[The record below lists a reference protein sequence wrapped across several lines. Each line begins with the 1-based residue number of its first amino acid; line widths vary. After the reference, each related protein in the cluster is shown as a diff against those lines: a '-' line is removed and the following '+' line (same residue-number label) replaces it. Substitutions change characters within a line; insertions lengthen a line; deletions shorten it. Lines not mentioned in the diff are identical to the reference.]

1 MRVLRK
7 IGWGLLG
14 LVTLAVVVLAV
25 LLRYESECGPP
36 PELAAG
42 TPQMNAIHYRCYGSP
57 DVLRLEATEKPVPGE
72 GQVLVRVRA
81 AGVNPLD
88 WHYLRGTPYL
98 VRLFTGI
105 GKPKNS
111 RLGVDFAGTVES
123 VGAGVTRYQP
133 GDAVFGGATGAFGE
147 YVLVRESGALAPK
160 PDSVSFEQAGGVAIA
175 GITALQGLRDKGGL
189 AAGQR
194 VLINGAS
201 GGVGTFAVQIAKSFD
216 AEVTGVCSTRNV
228 ELVRS
233 LGADHVIDY
242 TKEDF
247 VERARRDGKRYDVIL
262 DMVANHGLLD
272 LRHALE
278 PDGVLVQVG
287 AAEIG
292 NWIDPLLGPLK
303 SLALSPFLKPE
314 VTGILARLKADD
326 MAALAE
332 LMRTGQVTPVID
344 RQYPLAETAE
354 AIRYSEE
361 GHARGKIVVTV
372 D

>member
-14 LVTLAVVVLAV
+14 LVTLSVVVLAV
-25 LLRYESECGPP
+25 LLSYESECGPP
-36 PELAAG
+36 PELAAD
-42 TPQMNAIHYRCYGSP
+42 TPLMNAIQYRCYGSP
-57 DVLRLEATEKPVPGE
+57 DVLRLEDTEKPVPGE

-105 GKPKNS
+105 GKPKNP
-111 RLGVDFAGTVES
+111 RLGVDFAGTVEA
-123 VGAGVTRYQP
+123 VGAGVTRFRP

-147 YVLVRESGALAPK
+147 YVVVREVGSVAAK
-160 PDSVSFEQAGGVAIA
+160 PENVSFEQAGGVAIA
-175 GITALQGLRDKGGL
+175 AVTALQGLRDKGGL
-189 AAGQR
+189 EAGQR
-194 VLINGAS
+194 VLVNGAS
-201 GGVGTFAVQIAKSFD
+201 GGVGTFAVQIAKSFG
-216 AEVTGVCSTRNV
+216 AEVTGVCSSRNL

-233 LGADHVIDY
+233 IGADHVIDY
-242 TKEDF
+242 TQEDF
-247 VERARRDGKRYDVIL
+247 TEAGKRYDLIL
-262 DMVANHGLLD
+262 DMVGNHGLLD
-272 LRHALE
+272 LQHALQ

-287 AAEIG
+287 DSEIG
-292 NWIDPLLGPLK
+292 NWIDPLLGPLQ
-303 SLALSPFLKPE
+303 SLVLSPFLKPE
-314 VTGILARLKADD
+314 VTGILARLNAGD
-326 MAALAE
+326 MAELAE
-332 LMRTGQVTPVID
+332 LMRTGKVAPVID
-344 RQYPLAETAE
+344 RRYPLAETAE